1 MFGVLYFFIMLTVP
15 GTLSK
20 LANSLSGQHLR
31 VLAME
36 VRNQFIAFNNTTY
49 LIFLKCFVHILTT
62 NMMIFFVILLK
73 VSRFV

>member
-1 MFGVLYFFIMLTVP
+1 MLVFLYLYMMFTVP

-36 VRNQFIAFNNTTY
+36 VRNQFIPSSNALY
-49 LIFLKCFVHILTT
+49 LIFF
-62 NMMIFFVILLK
+62 
-73 VSRFV
+73 